1 MKLSISV
8 PEPLWEEARVFHPE
22 LNPSRLVQTALEAMA
37 HAERTSTLGERP
49 AEVDEAF
56 AVARDR
62 FIQQAHGRFQ
72 RGYAAAVELA
82 AHVDWWVLESL
93 ARDKFDVQQWTDGLL
108 QDLNNAM
115 AGLIPRDW
123 IKDYPF
129 GALIKALGSLVDPS
143 GEGWKPD
150 AAYLRGFAQA
160 MRALWTEVFERTPSG
175 LLDVVASDD
184 QPVEEVP
191 IDDAR

>member
-8 PEPLWEEARVFHPE
+8 PEPLWEEARAFRPE
-22 LNPSRLVQTALEAMA
+22 LNPSHLVQEALEAMA
-37 HAERTSTLGERP
+37 HAERTSTLADRP

-62 FIQQAHGRFQ
+62 FIQQAHERYQ

-82 AHVDWWVLESL
+82 GHVDWWVLESI
-93 ARDKFDVQQWTDGLL
+93 ARDNFNVEQWAEGIVK
-108 QDLNNAM
+108 DLDHAM
-115 AGLIPRDW
+115 VGLIPRDW
-123 IKDYPF
+123 IKDYPI
-129 GALIKALGSLVDPS
+129 GAFIKALGCFVDPS
-143 GEGWKPD
+143 GEGWRPD

-175 LLDVVASDD
+175 LLDQVPHED
-184 QPVEEVP
+184 QSAEEAP
-191 IDDAR
+191 IDEAG